1 MCELVIKTAIGNGDY
16 KKMSDTEILKKV
28 IEYLKDNK
36 DSESLDIQS
45 DSENLLFW
53 IENWGYKID

>member
-1 MCELVIKTAIGNGDY
+1 MCELVIKTAIKNGDI
-16 KKMSDTEILKKV
+16 KMSNTDILKKV

>member
-1 MCELVIKTAIGNGDY
+1 MCELVIQTAIKNGDI
-16 KKMSDTEILKKV
+16 KMSNTDILKKV

>member
-28 IEYLKDNK
+28 IEYLENTE
-36 DSESLDIQS
+36 SESVSTDIKEY
-45 DSENLLFW
+45 SENLLFW
-53 IENWGYKID
+53 IENWQN

>member
-28 IEYLKDNK
+28 IEYLENTE
-36 DSESLDIQS
+36 SESVSTDINEY
-45 DSENLLFW
+45 SENLLFW
-53 IENWGYKID
+53 IENWQN

>member
-28 IEYLKDNK
+28 IEYLENTE
-36 DSESLDIQS
+36 SESVSTDIREY
-45 DSENLLFW
+45 SENLLFW
-53 IENWGYKID
+53 IENWQN

>member
-28 IEYLKDNK
+28 IEYLENTE
-36 DSESLDIQS
+36 SESVSTDIKEN
-45 DSENLLFW
+45 SENLLFW
-53 IENWGYKID
+53 IENWQN

>member
-28 IEYLKDNK
+28 KEYLENTE
-36 DSESLDIQS
+36 SESVSTDIKEY
-45 DSENLLFW
+45 SENLLFW
-53 IENWGYKID
+53 IENWQN